1 MTRELAVTPLRR
13 PLAVSLYFACHAV
26 AALVLAL
33 PTTAIV
39 AGTGLGRFPEGDR
52 LLFQPGG
59 AIAAEVVRTLMPAL
73 PAHFLSSF
81 SVAALLGMLLLVPH
95 AALLVG
101 LARTER
107 EPLSATWGRAL
118 GHLPPLLALS
128 GIALLAQATVLAGTL
143 TCAGALRG
151 AWLGP
156 TTRSADLVYF
166 GTVLVGSLLA
176 LALGVVR
183 DLGRAAIVRAELDSK
198 SALFSGLRAFARA
211 PGRVLAGWIVPA
223 LAGAALI
230 ALAAALTTLLDV
242 SRPGT
247 WRLGLVALV
256 HQSVAYALCWCRA
269 YWLRASLGLVGVEP
283 KP

>member
-1 MTRELAVTPLRR
+1 MTRA
-13 PLAVSLYFACHAV
+13 LAVSPLERPRAVTLYFVCHAV

-33 PTTAIV
+33 PATAVV

-59 AIAAEVVRTLMPAL
+59 VVLAEVVRTLMPAL
-73 PAHFLSSF
+73 PAHVLSSF
-81 SVAALLGMLLLVPH
+81 FVAALLGMLLLVPH
-95 AALLVG
+95 AALLVS

-107 EPLSATWGRAL
+107 ERLSATCGRAL
-118 GHLPPLLALS
+118 GHLPALLALS
-128 GIALLAQATVLAGTL
+128 GFALLAQALVLVGTL
-143 TCAGALRG
+143 TLAGALRG
-151 AWLGP
+151 AFTGP
-156 TTRSADLVYF
+156 TTRSADLVYL
-166 GTVLVGSLLA
+166 GAVLLGSLLA
-176 LALGVVR
+176 VLVGLVR
-183 DLGRAAIVRAELDSK
+183 DLGRAAIVRDELDSK

-211 PGRVLAGWIVPA
+211 PGRALAGFIVPA

-256 HQSVAYALCWCRA
+256 HQSVAFALCWCRA
-269 YWLRASLGLVGVEP
+269 YWLGTSLGIVADSER
-283 KP
+283 

>member
-1 MTRELAVTPLRR
+1 MTRELAVSPLQR
-13 PLAVSLYFACHAV
+13 PLAVTLYFACHAV
-26 AALVLAL
+26 AALVFAL
-33 PTTAIV
+33 PTTAVV

-59 AIAAEVVRTLMPAL
+59 VIAAEVVRTVMPAL
-73 PAHFLSSF
+73 PAHALSSL

-118 GHLPPLLALS
+118 AHLPPLLALS
-128 GIALLAQATVLAGTL
+128 GFALLAQAIVLVGTLTFAGTL
-143 TCAGALRG
+143 RG
-151 AWLGP
+151 AFAGS

-183 DLGRAAIVRAELDSK
+183 DLGRAAIVRDELDSK
-198 SALFSGLRAFARA
+198 TALFSGLRAFARA
-211 PGRVLAGWIVPA
+211 PGRVVAGWIVPA

-242 SRPGT
+242 SRSGT

-256 HQSVAYALCWCRA
+256 HQSVAFALCWCRA
-269 YWLRASLGLVGVEP
+269 YWLRASLGIVADSEP
-283 KP
+283 